1 MFLRLTELLRN
12 ITGSFAWLIPELVIS
27 GGILFILLAGLFNS
41 QKQYI
46 FNALTA
52 LTAALSLAF
61 VIAGGMTLDVS
72 LFDNMMRRD
81 GMGDFLI
88 ILVDIGVILTCLMSI
103 HGKPQRN
110 ASEYYAFIL
119 TIALGSHLL
128 VMSTSLVMIF
138 LSLEVIS
145 ISSYILVGYSFNRVG
160 SEGSLKYFLF
170 GSIASAVTI
179 YGFSILYGLS
189 GTVDI
194 TSKPFFDALVDQH
207 SPLLFI
213 GGLMGLAG
221 FLFKLAAVP
230 MQPWAP
236 DVYEA
241 APMPVVAYLSV
252 APKVA
257 ALGVLAKFILAM
269 HLFGRGVFDWQLIVS
284 VIAILSITVGNLS
297 ALWQKNAKRMMAYS
311 SIAHSGFLLVG
322 IAAFLPQGFQFM
334 MFYAAVYLVMNF
346 SVFTFLAHFEER
358 GISSMPSFAGIGK
371 KEIFASVGITIALV
385 ALTGLPP
392 TAGFTAKLL
401 IFSGLWESYIEHDKS
416 LLLWLLIIG
425 LFNTV
430 ISLFFYMRIP
440 YYAFIKAGTSNLI
453 EKRGG
458 LPNFLG
464 LILVVVIVVLFFIPG
479 MLMGLINRINFAL

>member
-1 MFLRLTELLRN
+1 
-12 ITGSFAWLIPELVIS
+12 
-27 GGILFILLAGLFNS
+27 
-41 QKQYI
+41 
-46 FNALTA
+46 
-52 LTAALSLAF
+52 
-61 VIAGGMTLDVS
+61 
-72 LFDNMMRRD
+72 
-81 GMGDFLI
+81 
-88 ILVDIGVILTCLMSI
+88 
-103 HGKPQRN
+103 
-110 ASEYYAFIL
+110 
-119 TIALGSHLL
+119 
-128 VMSTSLVMIF
+128 
-138 LSLEVIS
+138 
-145 ISSYILVGYSFNRVG
+145 
-160 SEGSLKYFLF
+160 GSLKYFLF

-346 SVFTFLAHFEER
+346 SVFTFLAHFE
-358 GISSMPSFAGIGK
+358 
-371 KEIFASVGITIALV
+371 
-385 ALTGLPP
+385 
-392 TAGFTAKLL
+392 
-401 IFSGLWESYIEHDKS
+401 
-416 LLLWLLIIG
+416 
-425 LFNTV
+425 
-430 ISLFFYMRIP
+430 
-440 YYAFIKAGTSNLI
+440 
-453 EKRGG
+453 
-458 LPNFLG
+458 
-464 LILVVVIVVLFFIPG
+464 
-479 MLMGLINRINFAL
+479 